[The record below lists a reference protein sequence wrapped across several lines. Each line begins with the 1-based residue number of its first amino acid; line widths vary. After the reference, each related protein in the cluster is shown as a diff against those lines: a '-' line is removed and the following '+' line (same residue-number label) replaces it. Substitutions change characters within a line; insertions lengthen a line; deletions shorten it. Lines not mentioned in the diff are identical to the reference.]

1 MDKTSIILKS
11 DARGRV
17 RTPPERREALV
28 AEFER
33 SGLPATKFSA
43 LVGVRYQTFATWVQ
57 RRRQLQQ
64 RSSSGRKR
72 QGKAVRF
79 VQAVVEAS
87 EPAADPVLRLVL
99 GGGAAHL
106 ELSEVAQVPLAV
118 QLIQGLAKPC

>member
-11 DARGRV
+11 DSRGRV

-57 RRRQLQQ
+57 RSRQQQQ
-64 RSSSGRKR
+64 RSSAGRKR

-87 EPAADPVLRLVL
+87 TPAASPVLRVML
-99 GGGAAHL
+99 GGGAHL
-106 ELSEVAQVPLAV
+106 ELSEISQVPLAV
-118 QLIQGLAKPC
+118 QLIQALAKPC